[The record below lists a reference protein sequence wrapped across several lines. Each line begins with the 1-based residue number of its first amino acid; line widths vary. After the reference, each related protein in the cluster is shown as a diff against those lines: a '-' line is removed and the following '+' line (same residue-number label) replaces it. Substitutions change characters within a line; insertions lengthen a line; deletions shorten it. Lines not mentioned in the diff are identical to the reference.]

1 MKFTAR
7 PFIFFSASLIFVMLA
22 AVFTPAPCAAEDY
35 FAGPLGNQPVPVIFD
50 TDLGN
55 DADDAL
61 ALAILHNM
69 QTRGK
74 CRILGVTL
82 TKDHPDAARL
92 AYAINTFYGRP
103 EIPVGAIHDGAT
115 KEAGQYLTQTL
126 ATKNA
131 DGTLSFP
138 VAENF
143 APADSVALLRKLL
156 ATAED
161 NSVVIIQVG
170 FSTNLA
176 RLLDTPGDAISPLDG
191 KTLAAQKVRLL
202 SIMAGDFRDGG
213 TGNREH
219 AEYNVGCDIP
229 SATKMYPAW
238 PGEAVFSGF
247 EVAEGIHM
255 QPVNMLNDYS
265 AASRGKEKHII
276 QEAYRH
282 YRGLESSQPTWDL
295 TSVLYVLRP
304 EPGRGYF
311 SLSQR
316 GTVTVNSRG
325 ITIFTPSEDGKHRYF
340 QVDHDQRTR
349 TAEAFVNLCSE

>member
-1 MKFTAR
+1 MKKYIT
-7 PFIFFSASLIFVMLA
+7 LLA
-22 AVFTPAPCAAEDY
+22 IAAFLLPALLRAEDY
-35 FAGPLGNQPVPVIFD
+35 FAQPPAAPVPVIFD

-69 QTRGK
+69 QTREK

-92 AYAINTFYGRP
+92 AYAINAFYGRP
-103 EIPVGAIHDGAT
+103 RIPIGAVKDGPT
-115 KEAGQYLTQTL
+115 KDAGRYLTQTL

-131 DGTLSFP
+131 DGSLAFP

-143 APADSVALLRKLL
+143 APVDSVMLLRKLL
-156 ATAED
+156 AAAED

-176 RLLDTPGDAISPLDG
+176 RLLDTPGDDISPLDG
-191 KTLAAQKVRLL
+191 KALAEKKVRLL

-229 SATKMYPAW
+229 SATKLFPAW
-238 PGEAVFSGF
+238 PGEIVFSGF

-255 QPVNMLNDYS
+255 QPVNMKNDYS
-265 AASRGKEKHII
+265 HNARCLKVVYEKHIV

-282 YRGLESSQPTWDL
+282 YRGLDNSQPTWDL

-304 EPGRGYF
+304 EAERGYF
-311 SLSQR
+311 TLSQR
-316 GTVTVNSRG
+316 GTVTVNERG
-325 ITIFTPSEDGKHRYF
+325 ITVFTPSETGKHRYF
-340 QVDHDQRTR
+340 IVDHDQRVR

>member
-1 MKFTAR
+1 MKKNITLLAIATFLM
-7 PFIFFSASLIFVMLA
+7 PISLL
-22 AVFTPAPCAAEDY
+22 AEDY
-35 FAGPLGNQPVPVIFD
+35 FAQPLAAPVPVIFD

-55 DADDAL
+55 DVDDVL

-92 AYAINTFYGRP
+92 AFAINVFYGRP
-103 EIPVGAIHDGAT
+103 EIPVGAVKDGPT
-115 KEAGQYLTQTL
+115 KDGGRYLTQTL
-126 ATKNA
+126 ATKDE
-131 DGTLSFP
+131 DGLPAFPTLPAASD
-138 VAENF
+138 F
-143 APADSVALLRKLL
+143 AVDSVVLLRKLL
-156 ATAED
+156 AAAED

-176 RLLDTPGDAISPLDG
+176 RLLDTPADDISPLDG
-191 KTLAAQKVRLL
+191 KTLAEKKVRLL

-219 AEYNVGCDIP
+219 PEYNVGCDIP
-229 SATKMYPAW
+229 SATKLFPAW
-238 PGEAVFSGF
+238 PGEIVFSGF

-255 QPVNMLNDYS
+255 QPVNMKNDYS
-265 AASRGKEKHII
+265 HNSRSLKGAYRKHII

-282 YRGLESSQPTWDL
+282 YRGLDNSQPTWDL
-295 TSVLYVLRP
+295 TSVLYVMRP
-304 EPGRGYF
+304 EPQRGYF
-311 SLSQR
+311 TLSQR
-316 GTVTVNSRG
+316 GTVTVNERG
-325 ITIFTPSEDGKHRYF
+325 ITVFTPSDTGKHRYF
-340 QVDHDQRTR
+340 IVDHEQRVR